1 MPEIKHCG
9 DISEMD
15 GAKIDPVDII
25 TFGSPCQ
32 DLSIAGKREGIEGT
46 RSNLFYEAMRIIKQM
61 KGATNDKYPRYA
73 I

>member
-1 MPEIKHCG
+1 MPEIKHYG

-32 DLSIAGKREGIEGT
+32 DLSIAGKREGIEGA